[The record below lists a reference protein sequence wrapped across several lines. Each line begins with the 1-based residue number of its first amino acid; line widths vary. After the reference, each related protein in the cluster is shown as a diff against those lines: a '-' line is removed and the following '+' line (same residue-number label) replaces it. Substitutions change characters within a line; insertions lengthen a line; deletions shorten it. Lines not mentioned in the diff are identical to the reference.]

1 METQRLLFHTHEP
14 QDEPDFISMHTDPE
28 VRRYVGGRAWPLE
41 KARARFRE
49 EYLGR
54 PKETYGLWATI
65 LKEEKKYIGCCGL
78 RAGDKKGE
86 AHLGYYLA
94 QPYWGRGFASEA
106 SLAFIGVAF
115 TRLRLV
121 RLLADVE
128 KGNDASEHI
137 LQKFGFKYISR
148 EEIPASGRVINALT
162 SRRPETVTLWA
173 MDGIAVTLRKSG
185 RSGKMAQCLQATHI
199 LTV

>member
-1 METQRLLFHTHEP
+1 METQRLLFRTHEP

-28 VRRYVGGRAWPLE
+28 VRRYVGGRAWSLE
-41 KARARFRE
+41 KARTRFRE

-78 RAGDKKGE
+78 RAGDTESE

-94 QPYWGRGFASEA
+94 RPHWRLGLASEA
-106 SLAFIGVAF
+106 SLAFIGAAF

-137 LQKFGFKYISR
+137 LQKFGFQFISF
-148 EEIPASGRVINALT
+148 EEIPASGRIINLYELT
-162 SRRPETVTLWA
+162 RSEWEKKSPN
-173 MDGIAVTLRKSG
+173 IA
-185 RSGKMAQCLQATHI
+185 QA
-199 LTV
+199 